1 MFKSTRSAM
10 NSKPITHINYERL
23 IYSEYGGCSPEDTP
37 PPFYELQD
45 FSLSGQTPASCC
57 KSLDLV
63 PSRCSN
69 ELDHG
74 SDATQCFSPLQ
85 QRQDELCSPDY
96 LVVDCLPSGDQ
107 RVRAIR
113 QVLFSL
119 AIQLSCC
126 SIWTAL
132 LLLDPQQ
139 TPPLVKAAAI
149 LAVVGS
155 WTVYWRCQSS
165 MTPVMRLLV
174 FCCFTAGLPYS
185 LTVLGDFFNPE
196 DLSHG
201 LFQLCAVMFGL
212 CMYAWTSSYELWSS
226 SEENLYAVI
235 PNLFASAVLGL
246 LISDRLLPVVIS
258 GLVVGVIGALV
269 SECSKD
275 VMIPASSTD
284 QRLAD
289 ILGVYLSMFS
299 QASFK
304 LRRRLG
310 KVWHQP
316 DLF

>member
-1 MFKSTRSAM
+1 MS
-10 NSKPITHINYERL
+10 SKPITHINYERL
-23 IYSEYGGCSPEDTP
+23 IYSEYGGCTPEDTP
-37 PPFYELQD
+37 PPVYELQD
-45 FSLSGQTPASCC
+45 FSLADQTPNSCC
-57 KSLDLV
+57 QPLEVL

-69 ELDHG
+69 ELEHG
-74 SDATQCFSPLQ
+74 SDATQCLSPLQ
-85 QRQDELCSPDY
+85 QQDLGSPDC
-96 LVVDCLPSGDQ
+96 LVEDCLPSGDQ

-113 QVLFSL
+113 QVLLSL
-119 AIQLSCC
+119 AIQLTCC
-126 SIWTAL
+126 SVWTAV
-132 LLLDPQQ
+132 LLLDPQK
-139 TPPLVKAAAI
+139 TPPAVKAAAV
-149 LAVVGS
+149 LAVLGS
-155 WTVYWRCQSS
+155 WTVYWKCQSS
-165 MTPVMRLLV
+165 STPAVRLVV

-185 LTVLGDFFNPE
+185 LTVLGDLFNPE

-212 CMYAWTSSYELWSS
+212 CVYAWTSSYELWSS
-226 SEENLYAVI
+226 SEESLYAVI
-235 PNLFASAVLGL
+235 ANLFASAVLGV
-246 LISDRLLPVVIS
+246 LISDRLLPVVVS
-258 GLVVGVIGALV
+258 GLAVGVIGALV

-289 ILGVYLSMFS
+289 ILGVYSSIFS